1 MSSTKRDHYADQK
14 IDVDEVIKLNT
25 NLVKK
30 IAWHIYGRASHAIEI
45 EDLMQIGFA
54 ALVNAAQ
61 QYTRKEGATFATY
74 ASIRIKG
81 DIIDHLRKASNLCR
95 TTISMKK
102 RYNKVITELQ
112 SKLFREPTS
121 EEISKAMGI
130 SEVEFREWER
140 AFQANSHESLDSVYD
155 QYSVWFASADD
166 SPEELLNDKDL
177 KEVLKQALQQL
188 SGNEALVIQLY
199 YVEELNVMEIAEV
212 LDVSSGR
219 VSQIKKSAIA
229 NLRDRMKNLQAI

>member
-14 IDVDEVIKLNT
+14 IDVDEVIKSNT

-45 EDLMQIGFA
+45 EDLIQIGFA

-102 RYNKVITELQ
+102 RYNKVIIDLQ

-166 SPEELLNDKDL
+166 SPEELLNDKDM
-177 KEVLKQALQQL
+177 KEVLKQALKQL

-229 NLRDRMKNLQAI
+229 NLRDGMKNLQAI

>member
-1 MSSTKRDHYADQK
+1 
-14 IDVDEVIKLNT
+14 
-25 NLVKK
+25 
-30 IAWHIYGRASHAIEI
+30 
-45 EDLMQIGFA
+45 MQIGFA

-102 RYNKVITELQ
+102 RYNKVIIDLQ

-155 QYSVWFASADD
+155 QYSF
-166 SPEELLNDKDL
+166 
-177 KEVLKQALQQL
+177 
-188 SGNEALVIQLY
+188 
-199 YVEELNVMEIAEV
+199 
-212 LDVSSGR
+212 
-219 VSQIKKSAIA
+219 
-229 NLRDRMKNLQAI
+229 

>member
-1 MSSTKRDHYADQK
+1 
-14 IDVDEVIKLNT
+14 
-25 NLVKK
+25 
-30 IAWHIYGRASHAIEI
+30 
-45 EDLMQIGFA
+45 
-54 ALVNAAQ
+54 
-61 QYTRKEGATFATY
+61 
-74 ASIRIKG
+74 
-81 DIIDHLRKASNLCR
+81 
-95 TTISMKK
+95 MKK
-102 RYNKVITELQ
+102 RYNKVTVDLQ

-166 SPEELLNDKDL
+166 SPEDLLNDKDL
-177 KEVLKQALQQL
+177 KDILKQALQKL

-229 NLRDRMKNLQAI
+229 NLRDQMKNLQAI

>member
-14 IDVDEVIKLNT
+14 IDVDEVIKSNT

-102 RYNKVITELQ
+102 RYNKVIKELQ

-166 SPEELLNDKDL
+166 SPEELLNDKDM
-177 KEVLKQALQQL
+177 KEVLKQALQKL

-229 NLRDRMKNLQAI
+229 NLRDGMKNLQAI

>member
-1 MSSTKRDHYADQK
+1 
-14 IDVDEVIKLNT
+14 
-25 NLVKK
+25 
-30 IAWHIYGRASHAIEI
+30 
-45 EDLMQIGFA
+45 
-54 ALVNAAQ
+54 
-61 QYTRKEGATFATY
+61 
-74 ASIRIKG
+74 
-81 DIIDHLRKASNLCR
+81 
-95 TTISMKK
+95 MKK
-102 RYNKVITELQ
+102 RYNKVIVDLQ

-166 SPEELLNDKDL
+166 SPEELLNDKDM

-229 NLRDRMKNLQAI
+229 NLRDQMKNLQAI

>member
-14 IDVDEVIKLNT
+14 IDVDEVIKSNT

-155 QYSVWFASADD
+155 QYSVWFASVED

-177 KEVLKQALQQL
+177 KEVLKQALKQL
-188 SGNEALVIQLY
+188 SGNEAMVIQLY

-229 NLRDRMKNLQAI
+229 NLRDGMKNLQAI

>member
-14 IDVDEVIKLNT
+14 IDVDEVIKSNT

-102 RYNKVITELQ
+102 RYNKVITNLQ

-121 EEISKAMGI
+121 EEISEAMGI
-130 SEVEFREWER
+130 TEVEFREWER

-155 QYSVWFASADD
+155 QYSVWFASAED

-188 SGNEALVIQLY
+188 SGNEAMVIQLY

-229 NLRDRMKNLQAI
+229 NLRDKMKNLQAI

>member
-1 MSSTKRDHYADQK
+1 MSSIKRDHYADQK
-14 IDVDEVIKLNT
+14 IDIDEVIKSNT

-45 EDLMQIGFA
+45 EDLIQIGFA

-61 QYTRKEGATFATY
+61 QYTRKEGATFSTY

-102 RYNKVITELQ
+102 RYNKVITDLQ

-121 EEISKAMGI
+121 EEISEAMGI
-130 SEVEFREWER
+130 SEAEFREWER

-155 QYSVWFASADD
+155 QYSVWFASTED

-177 KEVLKQALQQL
+177 KEVLKQALKQL

-212 LDVSSGR
+212 LEVSSGR
-219 VSQIKKSAIA
+219 VSQIKKSAIS
-229 NLRDRMKNLQAI
+229 NLRDKMKNLQAI

>member
-14 IDVDEVIKLNT
+14 IDVDEVIKSNT

-102 RYNKVITELQ
+102 RYNKVITDLQ

-166 SPEELLNDKDL
+166 SPEELLNDKDM

>member
-102 RYNKVITELQ
+102 RYNKVIIDLQ

-166 SPEELLNDKDL
+166 SPEELLNDKDM

-212 LDVSSGR
+212 LEVSSGR

-229 NLRDRMKNLQAI
+229 NLRDGMKNLQAI

>member
-14 IDVDEVIKLNT
+14 IDVDEVIKSNT

-61 QYTRKEGATFATY
+61 QYTRKERATFATY

-102 RYNKVITELQ
+102 RYNKVIIDLQ

-166 SPEELLNDKDL
+166 SPEELLNDKDM

-212 LDVSSGR
+212 LDVSSAR

-229 NLRDRMKNLQAI
+229 NLRDGMKNLQAI

>member
-14 IDVDEVIKLNT
+14 IDVDEVIKSNT

-102 RYNKVITELQ
+102 RYNKVITDLQ

-130 SEVEFREWER
+130 TEVEFREWER

-166 SPEELLNDKDL
+166 SPEELLNDKDM

>member
-1 MSSTKRDHYADQK
+1 
-14 IDVDEVIKLNT
+14 
-25 NLVKK
+25 
-30 IAWHIYGRASHAIEI
+30 
-45 EDLMQIGFA
+45 
-54 ALVNAAQ
+54 
-61 QYTRKEGATFATY
+61 
-74 ASIRIKG
+74 
-81 DIIDHLRKASNLCR
+81 
-95 TTISMKK
+95 MKK
-102 RYNKVITELQ
+102 RYNKVIIDLQ

-177 KEVLKQALQQL
+177 KDVLKQALQKL

-229 NLRDRMKNLQAI
+229 NLRNGMKNLQAI

>member
-102 RYNKVITELQ
+102 RYNKVLTDLQ

-121 EEISKAMGI
+121 EEISTAMGI
-130 SEVEFREWER
+130 TEVEFREWER

-155 QYSVWFASADD
+155 QYSVWFASAED

-177 KEVLKQALQQL
+177 KEVLKQALKQL
-188 SGNEALVIQLY
+188 SGNEAMVIQLY

-229 NLRDRMKNLQAI
+229 NLRDGMKNLQAI

>member
-1 MSSTKRDHYADQK
+1 MRSTKRDHYADQK
-14 IDVDEVIKLNT
+14 IDVDEVIKSNT

-30 IAWHIYGRASHAIEI
+30 IAWHIHGRASHAIEI

-102 RYNKVITELQ
+102 RYNKVIIDLQ

-229 NLRDRMKNLQAI
+229 NLRDGMKNLQAI

>member
-1 MSSTKRDHYADQK
+1 MSSTKRDHYADQT
-14 IDVDEVIKLNT
+14 IDVDEVIKSNT

-229 NLRDRMKNLQAI
+229 NLRDQMKNLQAI

>member
-14 IDVDEVIKLNT
+14 IDVDEVIKSNT

-155 QYSVWFASADD
+155 QYSVWFASVED
-166 SPEELLNDKDL
+166 SPEELLNDKDM

-188 SGNEALVIQLY
+188 SGNEAMVIQLY

-229 NLRDRMKNLQAI
+229 NLREGMKNLQAI

>member
-1 MSSTKRDHYADQK
+1 MNSIKRDHYADQK
-14 IDVDEVIKLNT
+14 IDIDEVVKSHT

-45 EDLMQIGFA
+45 EDLIQIGFA
-54 ALVNAAQ
+54 ALINAAQ
-61 QYTRKEGATFATY
+61 QYTLKEGATFATY

-95 TTISMKK
+95 TTITMKK
-102 RYNKVITELQ
+102 RYNTVVSDLRG
-112 SKLFREPTS
+112 KLFREPTS
-121 EEISKAMGI
+121 VEISEAMGI
-130 SEVEFREWER
+130 SEPEYREWER

-155 QYSVWFASADD
+155 QYSVWFASVDD
-166 SPEELLNDKDL
+166 SPEDLLNNKDL
-177 KEVLKQALQQL
+177 KEVLKLALQQL

-212 LDVSSGR
+212 LEVSSGR
-219 VSQIKKSAIA
+219 ISQIKKSAIA
-229 NLRDRMKNLQAI
+229 NLRDNMKNLQAL

>member
-14 IDVDEVIKLNT
+14 IDVDEVIKSNT
-25 NLVKK
+25 HLVKK

-81 DIIDHLRKASNLCR
+81 DMIDHLRKASNLCR

-102 RYNKVITELQ
+102 RYNKVITDLR

-121 EEISKAMGI
+121 EEISSAMGI
-130 SEVEFREWER
+130 SGAEFREWER

-155 QYSVWFASADD
+155 QYSIWFASAED

-199 YVEELNVMEIAEV
+199 YVEELNVMEIADV

-229 NLRDRMKNLQAI
+229 NLRDGMKNLQAI

>member
-14 IDVDEVIKLNT
+14 IDIDDVIKSNAG
-25 NLVKK
+25 LVKR

-45 EDLMQIGFA
+45 EDLIQIGFA

-61 QYTRKEGATFATY
+61 QYTLKEGATFATY

-102 RYNKVITELQ
+102 RYNKAITDLQ

-121 EEISKAMGI
+121 EEISEAMGI

-155 QYSVWFASADD
+155 QYSVWFASTED

-177 KEVLKQALQQL
+177 KELLKQALQQL

-229 NLRDRMKNLQAI
+229 NLRDSLKSLQAI

>member
-1 MSSTKRDHYADQK
+1 
-14 IDVDEVIKLNT
+14 
-25 NLVKK
+25 
-30 IAWHIYGRASHAIEI
+30 
-45 EDLMQIGFA
+45 MQIGFA

-102 RYNKVITELQ
+102 RYNKVITDLQ

-121 EEISKAMGI
+121 EEISEAMGI

-155 QYSVWFASADD
+155 QYSVWFASAED

-229 NLRDRMKNLQAI
+229 NLRDGMKNLQAI

>member
-14 IDVDEVIKLNT
+14 IDVDEVIKSNT

-102 RYNKVITELQ
+102 RYNKVTVDLQ

-177 KEVLKQALQQL
+177 KDVLKQALQKL

-229 NLRDRMKNLQAI
+229 NLRDGMKNLQAI

>member
-14 IDVDEVIKLNT
+14 IDVDEVIKSNT

-102 RYNKVITELQ
+102 RYNKVIIDLQ

-166 SPEELLNDKDL
+166 SPEELLNDKDM

-199 YVEELNVMEIAEV
+199 YVE
-212 LDVSSGR
+212 
-219 VSQIKKSAIA
+219 
-229 NLRDRMKNLQAI
+229 

>member
-1 MSSTKRDHYADQK
+1 
-14 IDVDEVIKLNT
+14 
-25 NLVKK
+25 
-30 IAWHIYGRASHAIEI
+30 
-45 EDLMQIGFA
+45 MQIGFA

-166 SPEELLNDKDL
+166 SPEELLNDKDM

-229 NLRDRMKNLQAI
+229 NLRDQMKNLQAI

>member
-102 RYNKVITELQ
+102 RYNKAITDLRG
-112 SKLFREPTS
+112 KLFREPTS
-121 EEISKAMGI
+121 EEISVAMGI
-130 SEVEFREWER
+130 SEAEFREWER

-155 QYSVWFASADD
+155 QYSVWFASSED

-229 NLRDRMKNLQAI
+229 NLRNGMKNLQAI

>member
-1 MSSTKRDHYADQK
+1 
-14 IDVDEVIKLNT
+14 
-25 NLVKK
+25 
-30 IAWHIYGRASHAIEI
+30 
-45 EDLMQIGFA
+45 
-54 ALVNAAQ
+54 
-61 QYTRKEGATFATY
+61 
-74 ASIRIKG
+74 
-81 DIIDHLRKASNLCR
+81 
-95 TTISMKK
+95 MKK
-102 RYNKVITELQ
+102 RYNKVITDLQ

-130 SEVEFREWER
+130 TEVEFREWER

-155 QYSVWFASADD
+155 QYSVWFASAED

-188 SGNEALVIQLY
+188 SGNEAMVIQLY

-229 NLRDRMKNLQAI
+229 NLRDGMKNLQAI

>member
-102 RYNKVITELQ
+102 RYNKVITDLQ

-121 EEISKAMGI
+121 EEISQAMGI
-130 SEVEFREWER
+130 TEAEFREWER

-229 NLRDRMKNLQAI
+229 NLRDGMKNLQAI

>member
-14 IDVDEVIKLNT
+14 IDVDEVIKSNT

-102 RYNKVITELQ
+102 RYNKVITDLQ

-166 SPEELLNDKDL
+166 SPEELLNDKDM

-229 NLRDRMKNLQAI
+229 NLRDGMKNLQAI

>member
-14 IDVDEVIKLNT
+14 IDVDEVIKSNT

-102 RYNKVITELQ
+102 RYNKVIIDLQ

-166 SPEELLNDKDL
+166 SPEELLNDKDM
-177 KEVLKQALQQL
+177 KEVLKQALKQL

-229 NLRDRMKNLQAI
+229 NLRDGMKNLQAI

>member
-14 IDVDEVIKLNT
+14 IDVDEVIKSNT

-102 RYNKVITELQ
+102 RYNKVIIDLQ

-121 EEISKAMGI
+121 EEISEAMGI

-166 SPEELLNDKDL
+166 SPEELLNDKDM
-177 KEVLKQALQQL
+177 KEVLKQALKQL

-229 NLRDRMKNLQAI
+229 NLRDGMKNLQAI

>member
-14 IDVDEVIKLNT
+14 IDVDEVIKSNT

-102 RYNKVITELQ
+102 RYNKVIIDLQ

-140 AFQANSHESLDSVYD
+140 AFQANSHESLDRVYD

-166 SPEELLNDKDL
+166 SPEELLNDKDM

-212 LDVSSGR
+212 LEVSSGR

-229 NLRDRMKNLQAI
+229 NLRDGMKNLQAI

>member
-14 IDVDEVIKLNT
+14 IDVDEVIRLNT
-25 NLVKK
+25 NQVKK

-102 RYNKVITELQ
+102 RYNKVITDLQ

-121 EEISKAMGI
+121 EEISTAMGI
-130 SEVEFREWER
+130 TVSDFRDWER

-155 QYSVWFASADD
+155 QYSVWFASAED

-177 KEVLKQALQQL
+177 KDVLKQALQKL

-199 YVEELNVMEIAEV
+199 YVEEP
-212 LDVSSGR
+212 VSYTHLTLPTKR
-219 VSQIKKSAIA
+219 IV
-229 NLRDRMKNLQAI
+229 

>member
-14 IDVDEVIKLNT
+14 IDVDEVIKSNT
-25 NLVKK
+25 HLVKK

-81 DIIDHLRKASNLCR
+81 DMIDHLRKASNLCR

-102 RYNKVITELQ
+102 RYNKVITDLR

-121 EEISKAMGI
+121 EEISSAMGI
-130 SEVEFREWER
+130 SEAEFREWER

-155 QYSVWFASADD
+155 QYSIWFASAED

-199 YVEELNVMEIAEV
+199 YVEELNVMEIADV

-229 NLRDRMKNLQAI
+229 NLRDGMKNLQAI

>member
-1 MSSTKRDHYADQK
+1 MSPTKRDHYADQK
-14 IDVDEVIKLNT
+14 IDIDEVIKSNT
-25 NLVKK
+25 GLVKK

-45 EDLMQIGFA
+45 EDLIQIGFA

-61 QYTRKEGATFATY
+61 QYTLKEGATFATY

-102 RYNKVITELQ
+102 RYNKVIVDLQ

-166 SPEELLNDKDL
+166 SPEELLNDKDM

-212 LDVSSGR
+212 LEVSSGR

-229 NLRDRMKNLQAI
+229 NLRDGMKNLQAI

>member
-14 IDVDEVIKLNT
+14 IDVDEVIKSNT

-102 RYNKVITELQ
+102 RYNKVITDLQ

-121 EEISKAMGI
+121 EEISEAMGI
-130 SEVEFREWER
+130 TETEFREWER

-155 QYSVWFASADD
+155 QYSVWFASSDD

-177 KEVLKQALQQL
+177 KEVLKQALRQL

-229 NLRDRMKNLQAI
+229 NLRDGMKNLQAI